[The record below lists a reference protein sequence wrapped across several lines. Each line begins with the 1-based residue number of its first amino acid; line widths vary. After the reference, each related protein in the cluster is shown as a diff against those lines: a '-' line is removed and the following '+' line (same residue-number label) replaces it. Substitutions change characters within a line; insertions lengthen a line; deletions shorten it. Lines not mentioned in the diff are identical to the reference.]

1 MQALRINS
9 HGTSFNLEIKDNKPY
24 YHIRIQYPDANV
36 FIVQDDNGR
45 AHITIY
51 FKQVSR
57 KKYFGLQEQIL
68 EYKNREVYTKYI
80 DPELKEI
87 DAKLDYAVNRMYS
100 GTQGR
105 EYQSGNKKRTVLYGT
120 VEYSVVF
127 TFEDDYDV
135 TASKLIDVKKC
146 LTRAMKKYLDSL
158 KPLSKKQ
165 YKIYSRIRLRNHYK
179 KIKFLN
185 YISRGRVRVRSLGTS
200 LPF

>member
-1 MQALRINS
+1 MQQLRINS
-9 HGTSFNLEIKDNKPY
+9 QGMSFNLEIKNDKPH
-24 YHIRIQYPDANV
+24 YHITVKYPDANL
-36 FIVQDDNGR
+36 FIGQDDNDR
-45 AHITIY
+45 PHITIY

-57 KKYFGLQEQIL
+57 KKYFGLQKEIS

-80 DPELKEI
+80 EPELEEMDI
-87 DAKLDYAVNRMYS
+87 KLDYAVNRLYS

-105 EYQSGNKKRTVLYGT
+105 QYQSDNKKRTVLYGT

-127 TFEDDYDV
+127 TFEDDYDI
-135 TASKLIDVKKC
+135 TASRLIDVKKS

-165 YKIYSRIRLRNHYK
+165 YKVYSGIRLRNHYR

-185 YISRGRVRVRSLGTS
+185 INPGLRGLGTS

>member
-1 MQALRINS
+1 MQPLRINS
-9 HGTSFNLEIKDNKPY
+9 HGTSFDLRIENGKPY

-36 FIVQDDNGR
+36 FIAQDDNGR

-57 KKYFGLQEQIL
+57 KKYFGLQEEIL
-68 EYKNREVYTKYI
+68 KYKNREVYTKYI
-80 DPELKEI
+80 DPELEEI
-87 DAKLDYAVNRMYS
+87 DTKLDYSVNRLYS
-100 GTQGR
+100 GSQGR
-105 EYQSGNKKRTVLYGT
+105 EYKSGSKKTTVLYGT

-135 TASKLIDVKKC
+135 TATRLIDVKKS

-158 KPLSKKQ
+158 KPLSKNQ
-165 YKIYSRIRLRNHYK
+165 YKVYSSIKLRNNYK
-179 KIKFLN
+179 RIKFLT
-185 YISRGRVRVRSLGTS
+185 IRPELRGLGRG

>member
-36 FIVQDDNGR
+36 FIAQDDNGR

-68 EYKNREVYTKYI
+68 KYKNREVYTKYI
-80 DPELKEI
+80 DPELEEI
-87 DAKLDYAVNRMYS
+87 DTKLDYSVNRLYS
-100 GTQGR
+100 HSQGR
-105 EYQSGNKKRTVLYGT
+105 EYQSGNKKTTVLYGT
-120 VEYSVVF
+120 VEYSMVF
-127 TFEDDYDV
+127 TFEDDYDI
-135 TASKLIDVKKC
+135 TATRLIDVKKS
-146 LTRAMKKYLDSL
+146 LAHAMKKYLDSL
-158 KPLSKKQ
+158 KPLSKRQ
-165 YKIYSRIRLRNHYK
+165 YKVYSGIRLRNHYK
-179 KIKFLN
+179 RIKFLT
-185 YISRGRVRVRSLGTS
+185 IRPELRGLGRS